1 MRSIFLALA
10 LFTACASTGG
20 AHRPVNV
27 AAVRSE
33 INGTIRAHEND
44 RTIHSMGKVSAE
56 RAVVYTTSKSGAK
69 QEETW
74 IRDGGGWKLEGASA
88 VAGSPTSA
96 GTN

>member
-27 AAVRSE
+27 AAVRNE
-33 INGTIRAHEND
+33 INGAIRSHEND
-44 RTIHSMGKVSAE
+44 RSIHSMGKVTAE
-56 RAVVYTTSKSGAK
+56 RAVVFTTNKNGAK

-74 IRDGGGWKLEGASA
+74 VRNGDGWKLEGATA